1 MLNELNSTIVFFK
14 QMRNPKVNNKYRG
27 PKFMAL
33 FQLSLVFKIQFQK
46 IKTNFKSLKTL
57 YESHN
62 MTTDYYLAML
72 DRQFA
77 HSKRAQN

>member
-1 MLNELNSTIVFFK
+1 MP
-14 QMRNPKVNNKYRG
+14 NPKVNNKYRG
-27 PKFMAL
+27 PKFMAP

-62 MTTDYYLAML
+62 MTTDYYL
-72 DRQFA
+72 DY
-77 HSKRAQN
+77 